1 MANVSSS
8 NGLEKRPKLRFP
20 GFDEPWR
27 AERLSDF
34 ADRVTR
40 KNSKNETDLPLTIS
54 SKDGL
59 VDQVSYFNKT
69 VASKDMSG
77 YYLLKNGEFAY
88 NKSYSVGYDFG
99 SIKRL
104 DRYPMGALSTLY
116 ICFAL
121 KRHESDFIKAYFDSL
136 KWYREIYMISAE
148 GARNH
153 GLLNVPT
160 EEFFD
165 TKHYL
170 PENTDEQRK
179 IADFLIA
186 LDRRIE
192 TQQSLVDN
200 LKKYKRGVT
209 RRLFAQEKGS
219 FETNL
224 QIVSLGDLFPFIR
237 NGFVGTVTPFFTD
250 REHGVRYLQGTN
262 IHAGKITDDTV
273 YYERIKAQ
281 ERLVSSLKKYKR
293 GVMQRIFRNM
303 SMLSPSGFETVQL
316 SAIFKKIS
324 RRNSNEEIKNV
335 ITNSAE
341 YGLIPQRDFFDK
353 DIAVDGNTSNY
364 YVIEHGDFVY
374 NPRKSNTAP
383 YGPFNRYEREER
395 GIISP
400 LYTCLVLQADIEPSY
415 LVWYFKSD
423 AWYRYI
429 YDNGSQGVRY
439 DRVSMTDGLLMS
451 VRQSVLPN
459 HYEQQTDKMV
469 SLSFLQA
476 AFFVL

>member
-20 GFDEPWR
+20 GFDEPWKT
-27 AERLSDF
+27 ERLSDF

-59 VDQVSYFNKT
+59 VDQISYFNKT

-121 KRHESDFIKAYFDSL
+121 KRHDTDFIRAYFDSL

-170 PENTDEQRK
+170 PENADEQRK

-192 TQQSLVDN
+192 AQQSLVDN
-200 LKKYKRGVT
+200 LKKYKRGVLSAAFNEYGSIYSWET
-209 RRLFAQEKGS
+209 TTYQFSDLASRRSEKYDPRSGQLMPCVELEHIEQETGRIIGSVPSTQQNSIKGVCKSGDTLF
-219 FETNL
+219 
-224 QIVSLGDLFPFIR
+224 
-237 NGFVGTVTPFFTD
+237 
-250 REHGVRYLQGTN
+250 
-262 IHAGKITDDTV
+262 GKLRP
-273 YYERIKAQ
+273 Y
-281 ERLVSSLKKYKR
+281 LKKYAFIKEDM
-293 GVMQRIFRNM
+293 VCSSEIWSLIPSDHIIPEYLFYLVQTDEFIRIANI
-303 SMLSPSGFETVQL
+303 SSGTKMPRAEWSNVEKALFAVPDKDVQCQVVQL
-316 SAIFKKIS
+316 LRRLDLKILDAIDLLEELQIMKK
-324 RRNSNEEIKNV
+324 
-335 ITNSAE
+335 
-341 YGLIPQRDFFDK
+341 
-353 DIAVDGNTSNY
+353 
-364 YVIEHGDFVY
+364 
-374 NPRKSNTAP
+374 
-383 YGPFNRYEREER
+383 
-395 GIISP
+395 
-400 LYTCLVLQADIEPSY
+400 
-415 LVWYFKSD
+415 
-423 AWYRYI
+423 
-429 YDNGSQGVRY
+429 
-439 DRVSMTDGLLMS
+439 GLL
-451 VRQSVLPN
+451 
-459 HYEQQTDKMV
+459 QQ
-469 SLSFLQA
+469 LFI
-476 AFFVL
+476 